1 MTGRAKG
8 ASANRAKRSPTR
20 GEAGGADVFSTTT
33 KTKNEPGDKPGV
45 QTRRS
50 SRGQD
55 NARHPPRSAKPDSH
69 THCATQ
75 GRAEVAVARDAQGV
89 LYIEPPIIVPTRP
102 DPPKRTLIV
111 CPCCYRSLI
120 WSEFPDG
127 SATLEPFRY
136 DPITLA
142 AIYRDEIED
151 GDGG

>member
-1 MTGRAKG
+1 MARIT
-8 ASANRAKRSPTR
+8 P
-20 GEAGGADVFSTTT
+20 
-33 KTKNEPGDKPGV
+33 
-45 QTRRS
+45 
-50 SRGQD
+50 
-55 NARHPPRSAKPDSH
+55 RHPPAQAPDR
-69 THCATQ
+69 TPILIARRKD
-75 GRAEVAVARDAQGV
+75 GAEVAVARDAQGV

-136 DPITLA
+136 DPVTLA